1 MHRTISVDYAVV
13 LEGEIDLVLD
23 DNLTKTM
30 RKGDVAVQRGTVH
43 VSHVPT
49 L

>member
-30 RKGDVAVQRGTVH
+30 SKGDVAVQRGTVH
-43 VSHVPT
+43 VSGF
-49 L
+49 LIL